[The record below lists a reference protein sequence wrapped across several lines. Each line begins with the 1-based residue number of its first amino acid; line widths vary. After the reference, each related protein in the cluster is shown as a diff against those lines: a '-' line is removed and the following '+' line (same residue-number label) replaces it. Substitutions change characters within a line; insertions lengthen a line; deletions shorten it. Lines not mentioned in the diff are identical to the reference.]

1 MTGNRLKLYD
11 TTIKINI
18 DKKSKEKLRIIAFK
32 NKSTLSEYLR
42 QLIEF
47 ALSCYDLNNVDANN
61 KKANELIKKF
71 MNSLEVK

>member
-18 DKKSKEKLRIIAFK
+18 DKKSKERLRIIAFK
-32 NKSTLSEYLR
+32 NKATLSEYLR